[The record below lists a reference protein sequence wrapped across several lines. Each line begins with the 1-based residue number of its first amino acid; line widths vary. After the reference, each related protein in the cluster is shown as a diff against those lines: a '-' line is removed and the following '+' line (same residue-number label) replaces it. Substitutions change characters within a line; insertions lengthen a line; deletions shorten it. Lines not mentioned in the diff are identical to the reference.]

1 MKNNI
6 IRTVALSVITKP
18 NNLPTINANQHTI
31 NLLLQVFFGVV
42 GALAILFVVIGGF
55 RYVISDGDP
64 QKIEQAKKTILY
76 AVIGLVVAISG
87 EAIVTY
93 VLTLV

>member
-18 NNLPTINANQHTI
+18 NNLPAINANQHTI